1 MGRNEIRLRRNMMSS
16 GRIAQHRNYTELM
29 RQHSR
34 ENKLKMIF
42 RVFLYFLIILFLL
55 IILITVLRWERKQET
70 RVLIQKNAYALTFTG
85 YTKTST
91 GNDASYKITE
101 NYLRH
106 STSQSQ
112 G

>member
-1 MGRNEIRLRRNMMSS
+1 MSS

-34 ENKLKMIF
+34 ENKMKMIF

-55 IILITVLRWERKQET
+55 IILITVLRWEKKQDT
-70 RVLIQKNAYALTFTG
+70 SMISQKNADAVTFTG
-85 YTKTST
+85 YTKTSS
-91 GNDASYKITE
+91 GNDASYKINE
-101 NYLRH
+101 NYFLH